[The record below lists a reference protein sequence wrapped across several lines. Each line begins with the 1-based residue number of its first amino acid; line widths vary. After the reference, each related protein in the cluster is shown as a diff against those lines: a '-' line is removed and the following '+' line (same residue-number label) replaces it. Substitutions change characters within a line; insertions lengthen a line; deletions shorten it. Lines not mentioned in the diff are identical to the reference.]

1 MKNVL
6 VKALNRA
13 TQKNLS
19 VEETADLIVDYLEI
33 AGEVA
38 PQATV
43 ETVVEPPPVVAAAK
57 PKVADINRAINPKRP
72 PGAPAWKTDELF
84 SYLTKFDMA
93 FETRPEGWDKDVAFR
108 FSLMKDPN
116 GMKGVGVVW
125 QAIEDPQ
132 FKLNYFFSVDTEKPD
147 VDEAIEEVKKSVNVM
162 LRRVEK
168 SIPNSTVP
176 LRSIPSDIASMA
188 GFNASV

>member
-33 AGEVA
+33 AGEVS
-38 PQATV
+38 PEPTV
-43 ETVVEPPPVVAAAK
+43 KTVVEPPPVVTAK

-93 FETRPEGWDKDVAFR
+93 FQTRPDGWNKDIEFR

-116 GMKGVGVVW
+116 GMKGIGVVW

-147 VDEAIEEVKKSVNVM
+147 VDEAIEEAKKSVNAM
-162 LRRVEK
+162 LRRVDK
-168 SIPNSTVP
+168 PITNSTVP

-188 GFNASV
+188 GFSATV